1 MMLDN
6 DKTLVEQAKTNPQA
20 FARLYDQHV
29 DRIFRYAFRQTGDEA
44 LAQDVT
50 AVTFEKAMQHIQ
62 HYEWRGQS
70 VLAWLYRIARNEA
83 ISQQRKRKWLTPWRQ
98 AGHTEMRQTETAVL
112 HHQRRETLHRALA
125 QLSGKDR
132 EVITLRF
139 FEELSS
145 EEVAEVLAC
154 STNSVYVR
162 LHRALKRLQTQLE
175 TMGVAGEV
183 NYERF

>member
-50 AVTFEKAMQHIQ
+50 AVTFEKAMRHIW

-70 VLAWLYRIARNEA
+70 VLA
-83 ISQQRKRKWLTPWRQ
+83 
-98 AGHTEMRQTETAVL
+98 
-112 HHQRRETLHRALA
+112 
-125 QLSGKDR
+125 
-132 EVITLRF
+132 
-139 FEELSS
+139 
-145 EEVAEVLAC
+145 
-154 STNSVYVR
+154 
-162 LHRALKRLQTQLE
+162 
-175 TMGVAGEV
+175 
-183 NYERF
+183 